1 MEKYFRVIFQVTAF
15 LFITGHTGFGSVSG
29 FESGFLH
36 PISGIDH
43 LLAMVSVGILSAQLG
58 GKSIWLIPLSFVSIM
73 IIGATFGFF
82 GMAIPFVEYGIIASV
97 VVLGLAIAF
106 GHKTP
111 LSLAITLVA
120 ISSIFHGNAH
130 GLEMP
135 NNISGIEYGVGFTI
149 ATAFLHMTGILINLF
164 IHKVQKKVASL
175 MIRASG
181 AVITIVGIA
190 LFAI

>member
-1 MEKYFRVIFQVTAF
+1 MEKYFRVILQVATF

-29 FESGFLH
+29 FEAGFLH
-36 PISGIDH
+36 PISGLDH
-43 LLAMVSVGILSAQLG
+43 ILAMVSVGILSAQLG
-58 GKSIWLIPLSFVSIM
+58 GKSIWLIPLSFVSMM
-73 IIGATFGFF
+73 IVGASFGFF
-82 GMAIPFVEYGIIASV
+82 GMAIPFVEYAIMGSV

-111 LSLAITLVA
+111 LSLAIILVG

-135 NNISGIEYGVGFTI
+135 NNISGIEYGLGFTV
-149 ATAFLHMTGILINLF
+149 ATTFLHMTGILINLF
-164 IHKVQKKVASL
+164 IHKTQKKVASR
-175 MIRASG
+175 MIRVSG
-181 AVITIVGIA
+181 AAITVVGIV